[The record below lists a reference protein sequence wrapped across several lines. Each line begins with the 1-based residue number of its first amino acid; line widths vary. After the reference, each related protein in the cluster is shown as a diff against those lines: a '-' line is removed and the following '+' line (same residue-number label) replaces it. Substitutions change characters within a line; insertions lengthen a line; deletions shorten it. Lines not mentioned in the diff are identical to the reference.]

1 MNTTW
6 HQGFR
11 RIDWLCLACL
21 LLMVAGPVAALGAQG
36 AQGAQSAQGAQGATS
51 PQGSTQKTFSNQQL
65 DQMLAPVALY
75 PDALLSQVLMAST
88 YPGNV
93 ADAAAWSAAHP
104 KIQGDDAVKQ
114 VANTAWDPSVQSLV
128 AFPQVLAQ
136 MKQQPEWV
144 QNMGDAFLAQPDDVM
159 ASVQRLRAQAQ
170 KAGNLKT
177 TEQQKVVVQQ
187 APASSSTPNTTVIQI
202 EPANPEV
209 VYVPSYNPQVVYGT
223 WAYPSYPPYYWPP
236 PPGYAYPVASGLA
249 AGIAFGVGIAAVN
262 CMWGG
267 FNWGHGDVDINVNR
281 YNNIN
286 NVNNRISGNGNG
298 RQNWNHNPS
307 NRRGTPYRDQGSR
320 DRFGQGVG
328 GANQREAFRGNDA
341 NRQRALQSFD
351 RSTGNGSSMAARRGA
366 GESGAALNRPSGG
379 NRQAGG
385 QGVGGGADRGNFGN
399 QSHGNL
405 GGERG
410 NAGGPARV
418 NGGGQQHGNFGGGG
432 ERASQGPRNNAFS
445 GGQSPGS
452 AHSQMNRGQASQRS
466 MSQSRGAGAGAGRQ
480 MSRPA
485 PSRGGG
491 GGGRRR

>member
-1 MNTTW
+1 MKTTRY
-6 HQGFR
+6 HGFR
-11 RIDWLCLACL
+11 RIYWLCLVCVP
-21 LLMVAGPVAALGAQG
+21 LMVAGPVAA
-36 AQGAQSAQGAQGATS
+36 QSAQGAQS
-51 PQGSTQKTFSNQQL
+51 PQASTGTQSSTQKTFSNQQL

-104 KIQGDDAVKQ
+104 KTTGDDAVKQ

-187 APASSSTPNTTVIQI
+187 APATAAAPSTTVIQI

-249 AGIAFGVGIAAVN
+249 AGIAFGVGVAAVN

-286 NVNNRISGNGNG
+286 NVNNRISGNGNS

-320 DRFGQGVG
+320 ERYGQGVG

-366 GESGAALNRPSGG
+366 GETGAALNRPSGG
-379 NRQAGG
+379 NRAGGG
-385 QGVGGGADRGNFGN
+385 QGAAGGADRGN
-399 QSHGNL
+399 L
-405 GGERG
+405 GGQGRGDLGGQTRERG
-410 NAGGPARV
+410 NAGGQDRG
-418 NGGGQQHGNFGGGG
+418 NLGGGQQHGNFGGD
-432 ERASQGPRNNAFS
+432 RASQGPRNNAFS

-466 MSQSRGAGAGAGRQ
+466 MSQSRGAGGGAGRQ

-485 PSRGGG
+485 PARAG

>member
-1 MNTTW
+1 MNTTGK
-6 HQGFR
+6 HGFW
-11 RIDWLCLACL
+11 RIYLLCLVCL
-21 LLMVAGPVAALGAQG
+21 PLMIAGPVAA
-36 AQGAQSAQGAQGATS
+36 QSTQGATS
-51 PQGSTQKTFSNQQL
+51 AQGSTQKSFSTQQL

-75 PDALLSQVLMAST
+75 PDALLSQILMACT
-88 YPGNV
+88 YPSNV

-114 VANTAWDPSVQSLV
+114 VANTPWDPSVQSLV

-187 APASSSTPNTTVIQI
+187 APPTAAAPSTTVIQI

-209 VYVPSYNPQVVYGT
+209 VYVPSYNPTVVYGT
-223 WAYPSYPPYYWPP
+223 WAYPSYPPPYWPP
-236 PPGYAYPVASGLA
+236 PPGYYYPVATGLA
-249 AGIAFGVGIAAVN
+249 AGIAFGVGVAAVN
-262 CMWGG
+262 SLWGG

-281 YNNIN
+281 YNNVN
-286 NVNNRISGNGNG
+286 NVNNRISGNGNN
-298 RQNWNHNPS
+298 RQTWNHNPS

-320 DRFGQGVG
+320 DRYGQGVG

-366 GESGAALNRPSGG
+366 GESGAALNRPSTG
-379 NRQAGG
+379 NRPGGG
-385 QGVGGGADRGNFGN
+385 QGAAGGADRGN
-399 QSHGNL
+399 L
-405 GGERG
+405 GGADRGSPGGQGRGDLGGQTRERG
-410 NAGGPARV
+410 NAGG
-418 NGGGQQHGNFGGGG
+418 QQGNFGGD
-432 ERASQGPRNNAFS
+432 RASQGPRNNAFS

-452 AHSQMNRGQASQRS
+452 AHTQMNRGQSSQRS

-485 PSRGGG
+485 PARAG

>member
-11 RIDWLCLACL
+11 RIYWLCIACL
-21 LLMVAGPVAALGAQG
+21 LLMVAGPVAAQSAPSAQAAQG
-36 AQGAQSAQGAQGATS
+36 ASSAPS
-51 PQGSTQKTFSNQQL
+51 SSQKTFSSQQL

-104 KIQGDDAVKQ
+104 KVQGDDAVKQ
-114 VANTAWDPSVQSLV
+114 VANEPWDPSVQSLA

-202 EPANPEV
+202 EPANPDV

-236 PPGYAYPVASGLA
+236 PPGYAYPVATGLA

-298 RQNWNHNPS
+298 RANWNHNPS

-341 NRQRALQSFD
+341 NRQKALQSFD
-351 RSTGNGSSMAARRGA
+351 RSTNNGSSMAARRGA

-379 NRQAGG
+379 NRAGGG
-385 QGVGGGADRGNFGN
+385 QGVGGGAERGNFGN
-399 QSHGNL
+399 QSRGDL
-405 GGERG
+405 GGQNRG
-410 NAGGPARV
+410 NAGGARV
-418 NGGGQQHGNFGGGG
+418 NGGGQQHGNFSGG

-445 GGQSPGS
+445 GGHSPGS

-466 MSQSRGAGAGAGRQ
+466 MSQSRGAGGGAGRQ

-491 GGGRRR
+491 GGRRR